1 METSWAQSVSQS
13 TSSLLESWSHLSW
26 GIPLVNTFLPNSCVS
41 KGERKK
47 GLIGWSQMDW
57 ELCFPFLPTSYFVP
71 ERAVTLRLLTF
82 DWWVTVWDT
91 PFSLVFALY
100 PKSKFN
106 RWYRWLWDTPFHWC
120 LLCIQNLNSTGGIH
134 LFTGVYFSL
143 YPKSEFSCWSYML
156 QKQT

>member
-91 PFSLVFALY
+91 PF
-100 PKSKFN
+100 
-106 RWYRWLWDTPFHWC
+106 HWC
-120 LLCIQNLNSTGGIH
+120 LLCIQNLNLTGGIDDCAIHLFTGVCIQNLNSTGGIH
-134 LFTGVYFSL
+134 LFTGVYFSW